1 MVKSKEQ
8 VVEAIERYRN
18 VLDELFDGV
27 EVRLYGSYLK
37 GNANEF
43 SDIDVAVVSS
53 DFHGISSDVA
63 IKLLARLRLKIDR
76 SIEAMPFTPEDLAHP
91 QVGSLSYDVAQFSEV
106 IKPSG

>member
-37 GNANEF
+37 GNANVKF
-43 SDIDVAVVSS
+43 
-53 DFHGISSDVA
+53 
-63 IKLLARLRLKIDR
+63 
-76 SIEAMPFTPEDLAHP
+76 P
-91 QVGSLSYDVAQFSEV
+91 
-106 IKPSG
+106 